1 MSFNVTQCPAC
12 ESTFNTNS
20 RVLNAAAGKVR
31 CGACLNVFEAIDH
44 FLLPDADDETALEHG
59 ESVFVGNNPQ
69 EFFDPSRFLTRSALT
84 EPYSNES
91 AAIDPVDEQDLHDKL
106 ERSKAVGEDFFATGA
121 GELHGNHDSKNLSA
135 IETELDSENDN
146 APLEQPYRAT
156 EQVGDEVIDE
166 RFEEEILDSFDAQ
179 AQTTPEQPMPDN
191 TEQFADN
198 GTSFSAPVEPDLET
212 DSEQQLRIDEDLIE
226 NEAEAGHET
235 TENFAAQQSPS
246 VSDRPFT
253 GIELSASFIFD
264 PRLAPQTKK
273 DDSKDDT
280 QPDSELIQ
288 EQEVLSE
295 AATSDTER
303 LEENEE
309 QFLNA
314 VSEELEQNS
323 LPENDALQSET
334 QDIPAEYLSADAAP
348 GETEA
353 ESIEAAQRIEADS
366 IETES
371 IETESIE
378 TNSIE
383 AKKPDALSDD
393 TPALF
398 LSEEVPT
405 EPAATNLEVTD
416 EDNSSSTDLPSVT
429 TSSSEQD
436 DQREDIA
443 ALEKDAHADT
453 ESQTEAE
460 LEEDSVED
468 EAQVAEIAI
477 AEQVASTA
485 TEQALK
491 TEFDEDSTEAIRARA
506 LETELND
513 EQALEAIPQ
522 ENLAALGA
530 MSTPLELLSRKESRL
545 LRNALLSLSIVILS
559 GLLSGQYLWRHK
571 ELFSQLPQLR
581 PLYEQA
587 CTLLDCD
594 LPDYTDI
601 DSIRSENLTVQTHP
615 TFTNGLMVNTIIR
628 NTAAFDQPFPLLILS
643 FNSAANNVIALRE
656 FLPSEYLDTGLRSV
670 QLMPPMTPVQIG
682 LAIMDPG
689 SEAVNYTLAFRWP

>member
-44 FLLPDADDETALEHG
+44 FLLPDADDETTLEHG

-84 EPYSNES
+84 EPSNNES
-91 AAIDPVDEQDLHDKL
+91 TAIETVDEQDLHDKL
-106 ERSKAVGEDFFATGA
+106 ERSEAVSEDFFATVA
-121 GELHGNHDSKNLSA
+121 GELHSNHDTQKLSA
-135 IETELDSENDN
+135 IEAKLGSENDDP
-146 APLEQPYRAT
+146 PLEQPDQAT
-156 EQVGDEVIDE
+156 EQVADAIIDE

-179 AQTTPEQPMPDN
+179 AQTTPEQPTPDE
-191 TEQFADN
+191 TEQTTDTEA
-198 GTSFSAPVEPDLET
+198 SFSAAAEPDLET
-212 DSEQQLRIDEDLIE
+212 DPEQQHRINEDLIE
-226 NEAEAGHET
+226 NEGEVGQET

-246 VSDRPFT
+246 INDRSFT
-253 GIELSASFIFD
+253 GIELSASFSFD
-264 PRLAPQTKK
+264 PRLAARTKQ
-273 DDSKDDT
+273 DDIEDNT
-280 QPDSELIQ
+280 QPDSESIQ
-288 EQEVLSE
+288 EQEEQSE
-295 AATSDTER
+295 AVARDKER
-303 LEENEE
+303 VEQNEE

-323 LPENDALQSET
+323 LPENDAPQS
-334 QDIPAEYLSADAAP
+334 DNRDSPAEYLSADDSP

-353 ESIEAAQRIEADS
+353 Q
-366 IETES
+366 
-371 IETESIE
+371 
-378 TNSIE
+378 N
-383 AKKPDALSDD
+383 PDVLSDD
-393 TPALF
+393 TPELF
-398 LSEEVPT
+398 LPKEVAS

-416 EDNSSSTDLPSVT
+416 EDNSSRIDLSSVAN
-429 TSSSEQD
+429 SSSEAD
-436 DQREDIA
+436 IQREDIA
-443 ALEKDAHADT
+443 APEEGVHTDT
-453 ESQTEAE
+453 EPRAAAELIEGSVEAE
-460 LEEDSVED
+460 
-468 EAQVAEIAI
+468 AQAAEIALT
-477 AEQVASTA
+477 EQAASIA

-491 TEFDEDSTEAIRARA
+491 TELDEDSTEAIRARA

-571 ELFSQLPQLR
+571 DLYSQLPQLR

-587 CTLLDCD
+587 CTMLDCD

-601 DSIRSENLTVQTHP
+601 DSIRSENLTVRTHP

-656 FLPSEYLDTGLRSV
+656 FSPSEYLESGLRSV
-670 QLMPPMTPVQIG
+670 QSMPPTTPIQIG

-689 SEAVNYTLAFRWP
+689 PEAVNYTLAFRWP

>member
-1 MSFNVTQCPAC
+1 MSFNVTQCPTC

-44 FLLPDADDETALEHG
+44 FLLPDADDETTLEHG

-84 EPYSNES
+84 EPSNNES
-91 AAIDPVDEQDLHDKL
+91 TAIETVDEQDLHDKL
-106 ERSKAVGEDFFATGA
+106 ERSEAVSEDFFATVA
-121 GELHGNHDSKNLSA
+121 GELHSNHDTQKLSA
-135 IETELDSENDN
+135 IEAKLGSENDDP
-146 APLEQPYRAT
+146 PLEQPDQAT
-156 EQVGDEVIDE
+156 EQVADAIIDE

-179 AQTTPEQPMPDN
+179 AQTTPEQPTPDE
-191 TEQFADN
+191 TEQTTDTEA
-198 GTSFSAPVEPDLET
+198 SFSAAAEPDLET
-212 DSEQQLRIDEDLIE
+212 DPEQQHRINEDLIE
-226 NEAEAGHET
+226 NEGEVGQET

-246 VSDRPFT
+246 INDRSFT
-253 GIELSASFIFD
+253 GIELSASFSFD
-264 PRLAPQTKK
+264 PRLAARTKQ
-273 DDSKDDT
+273 DDIEDNT
-280 QPDSELIQ
+280 QPDSESIQ
-288 EQEVLSE
+288 EQEEQSE
-295 AATSDTER
+295 AVARDKER
-303 LEENEE
+303 VEQNEE

-323 LPENDALQSET
+323 LPENDAPQS
-334 QDIPAEYLSADAAP
+334 DNRDSPAEYLSADDSP

-353 ESIEAAQRIEADS
+353 Q
-366 IETES
+366 
-371 IETESIE
+371 
-378 TNSIE
+378 N
-383 AKKPDALSDD
+383 PDVLSDD
-393 TPALF
+393 TPELF
-398 LSEEVPT
+398 LPKEVAS
-405 EPAATNLEVTD
+405 EPAATDLEVTD
-416 EDNSSSTDLPSVT
+416 EDNSSRIDLSSVAN
-429 TSSSEQD
+429 SSSEAD
-436 DQREDIA
+436 IQREDIA
-443 ALEKDAHADT
+443 APEEGVHTDT
-453 ESQTEAE
+453 EPRAAAELIEGSVEAE
-460 LEEDSVED
+460 
-468 EAQVAEIAI
+468 AQAAEIALT
-477 AEQVASTA
+477 EQAASIA

-491 TEFDEDSTEAIRARA
+491 TELDEDSTEAIRARA

-571 ELFSQLPQLR
+571 DLYSQLPQLR

-587 CTLLDCD
+587 CTMLDCD

-601 DSIRSENLTVQTHP
+601 DSIRSENLTVRTHP

-656 FLPSEYLDTGLRSV
+656 FSPSEYLESGLRSV
-670 QLMPPMTPVQIG
+670 QSMPPTTPIQIG

-689 SEAVNYTLAFRWP
+689 PEAVNYTLAFRWP

>member
-44 FLLPDADDETALEHG
+44 FLLPDADDETTLEHG

-84 EPYSNES
+84 EPSNNES
-91 AAIDPVDEQDLHDKL
+91 TAIETVDEQDLHDKL
-106 ERSKAVGEDFFATGA
+106 ERSEAVSEDFFATVA
-121 GELHGNHDSKNLSA
+121 GELHSNHDTQKLSA
-135 IETELDSENDN
+135 IEAKLGSENDDP
-146 APLEQPYRAT
+146 PLEQPDQAT
-156 EQVGDEVIDE
+156 EQVADAIIDE

-179 AQTTPEQPMPDN
+179 AQTTPEQPTPDE
-191 TEQFADN
+191 TEQTTDTEA
-198 GTSFSAPVEPDLET
+198 SFSAAAEPDLET
-212 DSEQQLRIDEDLIE
+212 DPEQQHRINEDLIE
-226 NEAEAGHET
+226 NEGEVGQET

-246 VSDRPFT
+246 INDRSFT
-253 GIELSASFIFD
+253 GIELSASFSFD
-264 PRLAPQTKK
+264 PRLAARTKQ
-273 DDSKDDT
+273 DDIEDNT

-288 EQEVLSE
+288 EQEEQSE
-295 AATSDTER
+295 AVARDKER
-303 LEENEE
+303 LEQNEE

-323 LPENDALQSET
+323 LPENDAPQS
-334 QDIPAEYLSADAAP
+334 DNRDSPAEYLSADDSP

-353 ESIEAAQRIEADS
+353 Q
-366 IETES
+366 
-371 IETESIE
+371 
-378 TNSIE
+378 N
-383 AKKPDALSDD
+383 PDVLSDD
-393 TPALF
+393 TPELF
-398 LSEEVPT
+398 LPKEVAS

-416 EDNSSSTDLPSVT
+416 EDNSSRIDLSSVAN
-429 TSSSEQD
+429 SSSEAD
-436 DQREDIA
+436 IQREDIA
-443 ALEKDAHADT
+443 APEEGVHTNT
-453 ESQTEAE
+453 EPRAAAELIEGSVEAE
-460 LEEDSVED
+460 
-468 EAQVAEIAI
+468 AQAAEIALT
-477 AEQVASTA
+477 EQAASIA

-491 TEFDEDSTEAIRARA
+491 TELDEDSTEAIRARA

-571 ELFSQLPQLR
+571 DLYSQLPQLR

-587 CTLLDCD
+587 CTMLDCD

-601 DSIRSENLTVQTHP
+601 DSIRSENLTVRTHP

-656 FLPSEYLDTGLRSV
+656 FSPSEYLESGLRSV
-670 QLMPPMTPVQIG
+670 QSMPPTTPIQIG

-689 SEAVNYTLAFRWP
+689 PEAVNYTLAFRWP

>member
-44 FLLPDADDETALEHG
+44 FLLPDADDETTLEHG

-84 EPYSNES
+84 EPSNNES
-91 AAIDPVDEQDLHDKL
+91 TAIETVDEQDLHDKL
-106 ERSKAVGEDFFATGA
+106 ERSEAVSEDFFATVA
-121 GELHGNHDSKNLSA
+121 GELHSNHDTQKLSA
-135 IETELDSENDN
+135 IEAKLGSENDDP
-146 APLEQPYRAT
+146 PLEQPDQAT
-156 EQVGDEVIDE
+156 EQVADAIIDE

-179 AQTTPEQPMPDN
+179 AQTTPEQPTPDE
-191 TEQFADN
+191 TEQTTDTEA
-198 GTSFSAPVEPDLET
+198 SFSAAAEPDLET
-212 DSEQQLRIDEDLIE
+212 DPEQQHRINEDLIE
-226 NEAEAGHET
+226 NEGEVGQET

-246 VSDRPFT
+246 INDRSFT
-253 GIELSASFIFD
+253 GIELSASFSFD
-264 PRLAPQTKK
+264 PRLAARTKQ
-273 DDSKDDT
+273 DDIEDNT
-280 QPDSELIQ
+280 QPDSESIQ
-288 EQEVLSE
+288 EQEEQSE
-295 AATSDTER
+295 AVARDKER
-303 LEENEE
+303 LEQNEE

-323 LPENDALQSET
+323 LPENDAPQS
-334 QDIPAEYLSADAAP
+334 DNRDSPAEYLSADDSP

-353 ESIEAAQRIEADS
+353 Q
-366 IETES
+366 
-371 IETESIE
+371 
-378 TNSIE
+378 N
-383 AKKPDALSDD
+383 PDVLSDD
-393 TPALF
+393 TPELF
-398 LSEEVPT
+398 LPKEVAS

-416 EDNSSSTDLPSVT
+416 EDNSSRIDLSSVAN
-429 TSSSEQD
+429 SSSEAD
-436 DQREDIA
+436 IQREDIA
-443 ALEKDAHADT
+443 APEEGVHTNT
-453 ESQTEAE
+453 EPRAAAELIEGSVEAE
-460 LEEDSVED
+460 
-468 EAQVAEIAI
+468 AQAAEIALT
-477 AEQVASTA
+477 EQAASIA

-491 TEFDEDSTEAIRARA
+491 TELDEDSTEAIRARA

-571 ELFSQLPQLR
+571 DLYSQLPQLR

-587 CTLLDCD
+587 CTMLDCD

-601 DSIRSENLTVQTHP
+601 DSIRSENLTVRTHP

>member
-44 FLLPDADDETALEHG
+44 FLLPDADDETTLEHG

-84 EPYSNES
+84 EPSNNES
-91 AAIDPVDEQDLHDKL
+91 TAIETVDEQDLHDKL
-106 ERSKAVGEDFFATGA
+106 ERSEAVSEDFFATVA
-121 GELHGNHDSKNLSA
+121 GELHSNHDTQKLSA
-135 IETELDSENDN
+135 IEAKLGSENDDP
-146 APLEQPYRAT
+146 PLEQPDQAT
-156 EQVGDEVIDE
+156 EQVADAIIDE

-179 AQTTPEQPMPDN
+179 AQTTPEQPTPDE
-191 TEQFADN
+191 TEQTTDTEA
-198 GTSFSAPVEPDLET
+198 SFSAAAEPDLET
-212 DSEQQLRIDEDLIE
+212 DPEQQHRINEDLIE
-226 NEAEAGHET
+226 NEGEVGQET

-246 VSDRPFT
+246 INDRSFT
-253 GIELSASFIFD
+253 GIELSASFSFD
-264 PRLAPQTKK
+264 PRLAARTKQ
-273 DDSKDDT
+273 DDIEDNT
-280 QPDSELIQ
+280 QPDSESIQ
-288 EQEVLSE
+288 EQEEQSE
-295 AATSDTER
+295 AVARDKER
-303 LEENEE
+303 VEQNEE

-323 LPENDALQSET
+323 LPENDAPQS
-334 QDIPAEYLSADAAP
+334 DNRDSPAEYLSADDSP

-353 ESIEAAQRIEADS
+353 Q
-366 IETES
+366 
-371 IETESIE
+371 
-378 TNSIE
+378 N
-383 AKKPDALSDD
+383 PDVLSDD
-393 TPALF
+393 TPELF
-398 LSEEVPT
+398 LPKEVAS
-405 EPAATNLEVTD
+405 EPAATDLEVTD
-416 EDNSSSTDLPSVT
+416 EDNSSRIDLSSVAN
-429 TSSSEQD
+429 SSSEAD
-436 DQREDIA
+436 IQREDIA
-443 ALEKDAHADT
+443 APEEGVHTNT
-453 ESQTEAE
+453 EPRAAAELIEGSVEAE
-460 LEEDSVED
+460 
-468 EAQVAEIAI
+468 AQAAEIALT
-477 AEQVASTA
+477 EQAASIA

-491 TEFDEDSTEAIRARA
+491 TELDEDSTEAIRARA

-571 ELFSQLPQLR
+571 DLYSQLPQLR

-587 CTLLDCD
+587 CTMLDCD

-601 DSIRSENLTVQTHP
+601 DSIRSENLTVRTHP

-656 FLPSEYLDTGLRSV
+656 FSPSEYLESGLRSV
-670 QLMPPMTPVQIG
+670 QSMPPTTPIQIG

-689 SEAVNYTLAFRWP
+689 PEAVNYTLAFRWP

>member
-1 MSFNVTQCPAC
+1 MSFNVTQCPTC

-44 FLLPDADDETALEHG
+44 FLLPDADDETTLEHG

-84 EPYSNES
+84 EPSNNES
-91 AAIDPVDEQDLHDKL
+91 TAIETVDEQDLHDKL
-106 ERSKAVGEDFFATGA
+106 ERSEAVSEDFFATVA
-121 GELHGNHDSKNLSA
+121 GELHSNHDTQKLSA
-135 IETELDSENDN
+135 IEAKLGSENDDP
-146 APLEQPYRAT
+146 PLEQPDQAT
-156 EQVGDEVIDE
+156 EQVADAIIDE

-179 AQTTPEQPMPDN
+179 AQTTPEQPTPDE
-191 TEQFADN
+191 TEQTTDTEA
-198 GTSFSAPVEPDLET
+198 SFSAAAEPDLET
-212 DSEQQLRIDEDLIE
+212 DPEQQHRTNEDLIE
-226 NEAEAGHET
+226 NEGEVGQET

-246 VSDRPFT
+246 INDRSFT
-253 GIELSASFIFD
+253 GIELSASFSFD
-264 PRLAPQTKK
+264 PRLAARTKQ
-273 DDSKDDT
+273 DDIEDNT
-280 QPDSELIQ
+280 QPDSESIQ
-288 EQEVLSE
+288 EQEEQSE
-295 AATSDTER
+295 AVARDKER
-303 LEENEE
+303 LEQNEE

-323 LPENDALQSET
+323 LPENDAPQS
-334 QDIPAEYLSADAAP
+334 DNRDSPAEYLSADDSP

-353 ESIEAAQRIEADS
+353 Q
-366 IETES
+366 
-371 IETESIE
+371 
-378 TNSIE
+378 N
-383 AKKPDALSDD
+383 PDVLSDD
-393 TPALF
+393 TPELF
-398 LSEEVPT
+398 LPKEVAS

-416 EDNSSSTDLPSVT
+416 EDNSSRIDLSSVAN
-429 TSSSEQD
+429 SSSEAD
-436 DQREDIA
+436 IQREDIA
-443 ALEKDAHADT
+443 APEEGVHTDT
-453 ESQTEAE
+453 EPRAAAELIEGSVEAE
-460 LEEDSVED
+460 
-468 EAQVAEIAI
+468 AQAAEIALT
-477 AEQVASTA
+477 EQAASIA

-491 TEFDEDSTEAIRARA
+491 TELDEDSTEAIRARA

-571 ELFSQLPQLR
+571 DLYSQLPQLR

-587 CTLLDCD
+587 CTMLDCD

-601 DSIRSENLTVQTHP
+601 DSIRSENLTVRTHP

-656 FLPSEYLDTGLRSV
+656 FSPSEYLESGLRSV
-670 QLMPPMTPVQIG
+670 QSMPPTTPIQIG

-689 SEAVNYTLAFRWP
+689 PEAVNYTLAFRWP

>member
-12 ESTFNTNS
+12 DSTFNTNS

-84 EPYSNES
+84 EPSSNES

-106 ERSKAVGEDFFATGA
+106 ERSEAVGEDFFATVA
-121 GELHGNHDSKNLSA
+121 GELHGNHDGENLSA
-135 IETELDSENDN
+135 IETELSVENDD
-146 APLEQPYRAT
+146 APLEQPYRAI
-156 EQVGDEVIDE
+156 EQAGDNVIDE

-179 AQTTPEQPMPDN
+179 AQSTPEQPMPDE
-191 TEQFADN
+191 TEQFTDTEA
-198 GTSFSAPVEPDLET
+198 SFSAPVEPELEADL
-212 DSEQQLRIDEDLIE
+212 EQQLRIDEDLLE
-226 NEAEAGHET
+226 NDGQVAHER

-253 GIELSASFIFD
+253 GIELSASFSFD
-264 PRLAPQTKK
+264 PHLAPQTKK
-273 DDSKDDT
+273 DDSEVDP

-288 EQEVLSE
+288 EQEELSE
-295 AATSDTER
+295 AATSDTEH
-303 LEENEE
+303 LEESEA

-323 LPENDALQSET
+323 LPENDALQSESKDT
-334 QDIPAEYLSADAAP
+334 PAEHLSADAAP

-353 ESIEAAQRIEADS
+353 KS
-366 IETES
+366 IETEN
-371 IETESIE
+371 IE

-383 AKKPDALSDD
+383 AEKPDALSAD
-393 TPALF
+393 TQTLV
-398 LSEEVPT
+398 LLEEVVN
-405 EPAATNLEVTD
+405 EPATTNLEVTD
-416 EDNSSSTDLPSVT
+416 EDNSSSTDFPSVT

-436 DQREDIA
+436 DQRKDIA
-443 ALEKDAHADT
+443 ALEKEAHTDT
-453 ESQTEAE
+453 ESQQGAE
-460 LEEDSVED
+460 QEEDSVED
-468 EAQVAEIAI
+468 EAQTAQIAVT
-477 AEQVASTA
+477 EQVASTA
-485 TEQALK
+485 TERAPK

-545 LRNALLSLSIVILS
+545 LRNVLLSLVTVILS

-571 ELFSQLPQLR
+571 ELYSQLPQLR

-689 SEAVNYTLAFRWP
+689 PEAVNYTLAFRWP

>member
-1 MSFNVTQCPAC
+1 MSFNVTQCPTC

-44 FLLPDADDETALEHG
+44 FLLPDADDETTLEHG

-84 EPYSNES
+84 EPSNNES
-91 AAIDPVDEQDLHDKL
+91 TAIETVDEQDLHDKL
-106 ERSKAVGEDFFATGA
+106 ERSEAVSEDFFATVA
-121 GELHGNHDSKNLSA
+121 GELHSNHDTQKLSA
-135 IETELDSENDN
+135 IEAKLGSENDDP
-146 APLEQPYRAT
+146 PLEQPDQAT
-156 EQVGDEVIDE
+156 EQVADAIIDE

-179 AQTTPEQPMPDN
+179 AQTTPEQPTPDE
-191 TEQFADN
+191 TEQTTDTEA
-198 GTSFSAPVEPDLET
+198 SFSAAAEPDLET
-212 DSEQQLRIDEDLIE
+212 DPEQQHRINEDLIE
-226 NEAEAGHET
+226 NEGEVGQET

-246 VSDRPFT
+246 INDRSFT
-253 GIELSASFIFD
+253 GIELSASFSFD
-264 PRLAPQTKK
+264 PRLAARTKQ
-273 DDSKDDT
+273 DDIEDNT
-280 QPDSELIQ
+280 QPDSESIQ
-288 EQEVLSE
+288 EQEEQSE
-295 AATSDTER
+295 AVARDKER
-303 LEENEE
+303 VEQNEE

-323 LPENDALQSET
+323 LPENDAPQS
-334 QDIPAEYLSADAAP
+334 DNRDSPAEYLSADDSP

-353 ESIEAAQRIEADS
+353 Q
-366 IETES
+366 
-371 IETESIE
+371 
-378 TNSIE
+378 N
-383 AKKPDALSDD
+383 PDVLSDD

-398 LSEEVPT
+398 LPKEVAS

-416 EDNSSSTDLPSVT
+416 EDNSSRIDLSSVAN
-429 TSSSEQD
+429 SSSEAD
-436 DQREDIA
+436 IQREDIA
-443 ALEKDAHADT
+443 APEEGVHTDT
-453 ESQTEAE
+453 EPRAAAELIEGSVEAE
-460 LEEDSVED
+460 
-468 EAQVAEIAI
+468 AQAAEIALT
-477 AEQVASTA
+477 EQAASIA

-491 TEFDEDSTEAIRARA
+491 TELDEDSTEAIRARA

-571 ELFSQLPQLR
+571 DLYSQLPQLR

-587 CTLLDCD
+587 CTMLDCD

-601 DSIRSENLTVQTHP
+601 DSIRSENLTVRTHP

-656 FLPSEYLDTGLRSV
+656 FSPSEYLESGLRSV
-670 QLMPPMTPVQIG
+670 QSMPPTTPIQIG

-689 SEAVNYTLAFRWP
+689 PEAVNYTLAFRWP

>member
-1 MSFNVTQCPAC
+1 MSFNVTQCPTC

-44 FLLPDADDETALEHG
+44 FLLPDADDETTLEHG

-84 EPYSNES
+84 EPSNNES
-91 AAIDPVDEQDLHDKL
+91 TAIETVDEQDLHDKL
-106 ERSKAVGEDFFATGA
+106 ERSEGVSEDFFATVA
-121 GELHGNHDSKNLSA
+121 GELHSNHDTQKLSA
-135 IETELDSENDN
+135 IEAKLGSENDDP
-146 APLEQPYRAT
+146 PLEQPDQAT
-156 EQVGDEVIDE
+156 EQVADAIIDE

-179 AQTTPEQPMPDN
+179 AQTTPEQPTPDE
-191 TEQFADN
+191 TEQTTDTEA
-198 GTSFSAPVEPDLET
+198 SFSAAAEPDLET
-212 DSEQQLRIDEDLIE
+212 DPEQQHRINEDLIE
-226 NEAEAGHET
+226 NEGEVGQET

-246 VSDRPFT
+246 INDRSFT
-253 GIELSASFIFD
+253 GIELSASFSFD
-264 PRLAPQTKK
+264 PRLAARTKQ
-273 DDSKDDT
+273 DDIEDNT
-280 QPDSELIQ
+280 QPDSESIQ
-288 EQEVLSE
+288 EQEEQSE
-295 AATSDTER
+295 AGARDKER
-303 LEENEE
+303 LEQNEE

-323 LPENDALQSET
+323 LPENDAPQS
-334 QDIPAEYLSADAAP
+334 DNRDSPAEYLSADDSP

-353 ESIEAAQRIEADS
+353 Q
-366 IETES
+366 
-371 IETESIE
+371 
-378 TNSIE
+378 N
-383 AKKPDALSDD
+383 PDVLSDD
-393 TPALF
+393 TPELF
-398 LSEEVPT
+398 LPKEVAS

-416 EDNSSSTDLPSVT
+416 EDNSSRIDLSGVAN
-429 TSSSEQD
+429 SSSEAD
-436 DQREDIA
+436 IQREDIA
-443 ALEKDAHADT
+443 APEEGVHTDT
-453 ESQTEAE
+453 EPRAAAELIEGSVEAE
-460 LEEDSVED
+460 
-468 EAQVAEIAI
+468 AQAAEIALT
-477 AEQVASTA
+477 EQAASIA

-491 TEFDEDSTEAIRARA
+491 TELDEDSTEAIRARA

-571 ELFSQLPQLR
+571 DLYSQLPQLR

-587 CTLLDCD
+587 CTMLDCD

-601 DSIRSENLTVQTHP
+601 DSIRSENLTVRTHP

-643 FNSAANNVIALRE
+643 LNSAANNVIALRE
-656 FLPSEYLDTGLRSV
+656 FSPSEYLESGLRSV
-670 QLMPPMTPVQIG
+670 QSMPPTTPIQIG

-689 SEAVNYTLAFRWP
+689 PEAVNYTLAFRWP

>member
-44 FLLPDADDETALEHG
+44 FLLPDADDETTLEHG

-84 EPYSNES
+84 EPSNNES
-91 AAIDPVDEQDLHDKL
+91 TAIETVDEQDLHDKL
-106 ERSKAVGEDFFATGA
+106 ERSEAVSEDFFATVA
-121 GELHGNHDSKNLSA
+121 GELHSNHDTEKLSA
-135 IETELDSENDN
+135 IEAKLGSENDDP
-146 APLEQPYRAT
+146 PLEQPDQAT
-156 EQVGDEVIDE
+156 EQVADAIIDE

-179 AQTTPEQPMPDN
+179 AQTTPEQPTPDE
-191 TEQFADN
+191 TEQTTDTEA
-198 GTSFSAPVEPDLET
+198 SFSAAAEPDLET
-212 DSEQQLRIDEDLIE
+212 DPEQQHRINEDLIE
-226 NEAEAGHET
+226 NEGEVGQET

-246 VSDRPFT
+246 INDRSFT
-253 GIELSASFIFD
+253 GIELSASFSFD
-264 PRLAPQTKK
+264 PRLAARTKQ
-273 DDSKDDT
+273 DDIEDNT
-280 QPDSELIQ
+280 QPDSESIQ
-288 EQEVLSE
+288 EQEEQSE
-295 AATSDTER
+295 AVARDKER
-303 LEENEE
+303 LEQNEE

-323 LPENDALQSET
+323 LPENDAPQS
-334 QDIPAEYLSADAAP
+334 DNRDSPAEYLSADDSP

-353 ESIEAAQRIEADS
+353 Q
-366 IETES
+366 
-371 IETESIE
+371 
-378 TNSIE
+378 N
-383 AKKPDALSDD
+383 PDVLSDD
-393 TPALF
+393 TPELF
-398 LSEEVPT
+398 LPKEVAS

-416 EDNSSSTDLPSVT
+416 EDNSSRIDLSSVAN
-429 TSSSEQD
+429 SSSEAD
-436 DQREDIA
+436 IQREDIA
-443 ALEKDAHADT
+443 APEEGVHTDT
-453 ESQTEAE
+453 EPRAAAELVEGSVEAE
-460 LEEDSVED
+460 
-468 EAQVAEIAI
+468 AQAAEIALT
-477 AEQVASTA
+477 EQAASIA

-491 TEFDEDSTEAIRARA
+491 TELDEDSTEAIRARA

-571 ELFSQLPQLR
+571 DLYSQLPQLR

-587 CTLLDCD
+587 CTMLDCD

-601 DSIRSENLTVQTHP
+601 DSIRSENLTVRTHP

-656 FLPSEYLDTGLRSV
+656 FLPSEYLESGLRSV
-670 QLMPPMTPVQIG
+670 QSMPPMTPIQIG

-689 SEAVNYTLAFRWP
+689 PEAVNYTLAFRWP

>member
-1 MSFNVTQCPAC
+1 MSFNVTQCPTC

-44 FLLPDADDETALEHG
+44 FLLPDADDETTLEHG

-84 EPYSNES
+84 EPSNNES
-91 AAIDPVDEQDLHDKL
+91 TAIETVDEQDLHDKL
-106 ERSKAVGEDFFATGA
+106 ERSEAVSEDFFATVA
-121 GELHGNHDSKNLSA
+121 GELHSNHDTQKLSA
-135 IETELDSENDN
+135 IEAKLGSENDDP
-146 APLEQPYRAT
+146 PLEQPDQAT
-156 EQVGDEVIDE
+156 EQVADAIIDE

-179 AQTTPEQPMPDN
+179 AQTTPEQPTPDE
-191 TEQFADN
+191 TEQTTDTEA
-198 GTSFSAPVEPDLET
+198 SFSAAAEPDLET
-212 DSEQQLRIDEDLIE
+212 DPEQQHRINEDLIE
-226 NEAEAGHET
+226 NEGEVGQET

-246 VSDRPFT
+246 INDRSFT
-253 GIELSASFIFD
+253 GIELSASFSFD
-264 PRLAPQTKK
+264 PRLAARTKQ
-273 DDSKDDT
+273 DDIEDNT
-280 QPDSELIQ
+280 QPDSESIQ
-288 EQEVLSE
+288 EQEEQSE
-295 AATSDTER
+295 AVARDKER
-303 LEENEE
+303 LEQNEE

-323 LPENDALQSET
+323 LPENDAPQS
-334 QDIPAEYLSADAAP
+334 DNRDSPAEYLSADDSP

-353 ESIEAAQRIEADS
+353 Q
-366 IETES
+366 
-371 IETESIE
+371 
-378 TNSIE
+378 N
-383 AKKPDALSDD
+383 PDVLSDD
-393 TPALF
+393 TPELF
-398 LSEEVPT
+398 LPKEVAS

-416 EDNSSSTDLPSVT
+416 EDNSSRIDLSSVAN
-429 TSSSEQD
+429 SSSEAD
-436 DQREDIA
+436 IQREDIA
-443 ALEKDAHADT
+443 APEEGVHTDT
-453 ESQTEAE
+453 EPRAAAELIEGSVEAE
-460 LEEDSVED
+460 
-468 EAQVAEIAI
+468 AQAAEIALT
-477 AEQVASTA
+477 EQAASIA

-491 TEFDEDSTEAIRARA
+491 TELDEDSTEAIRARA

-571 ELFSQLPQLR
+571 DLYSQLPQLR

-587 CTLLDCD
+587 CTMLDCD

-601 DSIRSENLTVQTHP
+601 DSIRSENLTVRTHP

-656 FLPSEYLDTGLRSV
+656 FSPSESLESGLRSV
-670 QLMPPMTPVQIG
+670 QSMPPTTPIQIG

-689 SEAVNYTLAFRWP
+689 PEAVNYTLAFRWP

>member
-44 FLLPDADDETALEHG
+44 FLLPDADDETTLEHG

-84 EPYSNES
+84 EPSNNES
-91 AAIDPVDEQDLHDKL
+91 TAIETVDEQDLHDKL
-106 ERSKAVGEDFFATGA
+106 ERSEAVSEDFFATVA
-121 GELHGNHDSKNLSA
+121 GELHSNHDTQKLSA
-135 IETELDSENDN
+135 IEAKLGSENDDP
-146 APLEQPYRAT
+146 PLEQPDQAT
-156 EQVGDEVIDE
+156 EQVADAIIDE

-179 AQTTPEQPMPDN
+179 AQTTPEQPTPDE
-191 TEQFADN
+191 TEQTTDTEA
-198 GTSFSAPVEPDLET
+198 SFSAAAEPDLET
-212 DSEQQLRIDEDLIE
+212 DPEQQHRINEDLIE
-226 NEAEAGHET
+226 NEGEVGQET

-246 VSDRPFT
+246 INDRSFT
-253 GIELSASFIFD
+253 GIELSASFSFD
-264 PRLAPQTKK
+264 PRLAARTKQ
-273 DDSKDDT
+273 DDIEDNT
-280 QPDSELIQ
+280 QPDSESIQ
-288 EQEVLSE
+288 EQEEQSE
-295 AATSDTER
+295 AVARDKER
-303 LEENEE
+303 LEQNEE

-323 LPENDALQSET
+323 LPENDAPQS
-334 QDIPAEYLSADAAP
+334 DNRDSPAEYLSADDSP

-353 ESIEAAQRIEADS
+353 Q
-366 IETES
+366 
-371 IETESIE
+371 
-378 TNSIE
+378 N
-383 AKKPDALSDD
+383 PDVLSDD
-393 TPALF
+393 TPELF
-398 LSEEVPT
+398 LPKEVAS

-416 EDNSSSTDLPSVT
+416 EDNSSRIDLSSVAN
-429 TSSSEQD
+429 SSSEAD
-436 DQREDIA
+436 IQREDIA
-443 ALEKDAHADT
+443 APEEGVHTNT
-453 ESQTEAE
+453 EPRAAAELIEGSVEAE
-460 LEEDSVED
+460 
-468 EAQVAEIAI
+468 AQAAEIALT
-477 AEQVASTA
+477 EQAASIA

-491 TEFDEDSTEAIRARA
+491 TELDENSTEAIRARA

-571 ELFSQLPQLR
+571 DLYSQLPQLR

-587 CTLLDCD
+587 CTMLDCD

-601 DSIRSENLTVQTHP
+601 DSIRSENLTVRTHP

-656 FLPSEYLDTGLRSV
+656 FSPSEYLESGLRSV
-670 QLMPPMTPVQIG
+670 QSMPPTTPIQIG

-689 SEAVNYTLAFRWP
+689 PEAVNYTLAFRWP

>member
-20 RVLNAAAGKVR
+20 RILNAAAGKVR

-44 FLLPDADDETALEHG
+44 FLLPDADDETTLEHG

-84 EPYSNES
+84 EPSNNES
-91 AAIDPVDEQDLHDKL
+91 TAIETVDEQDLHDKL
-106 ERSKAVGEDFFATGA
+106 ERSEAVSEDFFATVA
-121 GELHGNHDSKNLSA
+121 GELHSNHDTEKLSA
-135 IETELDSENDN
+135 IEAKLGSENDDP
-146 APLEQPYRAT
+146 PLEQPDQTT
-156 EQVGDEVIDE
+156 EQVADTIIDE

-179 AQTTPEQPMPDN
+179 AQTTPEQPTPDE
-191 TEQFADN
+191 TEQTTDTEA
-198 GTSFSAPVEPDLET
+198 SFSAAAEPDLET
-212 DSEQQLRIDEDLIE
+212 DPEQQHRIDEDLIE
-226 NEAEAGHET
+226 NEGEVGQET
-235 TENFAAQQSPS
+235 TENFFAAQQSPS
-246 VSDRPFT
+246 VNNRSFT
-253 GIELSASFIFD
+253 GIELSASFSFD
-264 PRLAPQTKK
+264 PRLAARTKK
-273 DDSKDDT
+273 DDIEDNT
-280 QPDSELIQ
+280 QPDSESIQ
-288 EQEVLSE
+288 EQEEQSE
-295 AATSDTER
+295 AVARDTER
-303 LEENEE
+303 LEQNEE

-323 LPENDALQSET
+323 IPENDAPQS
-334 QDIPAEYLSADAAP
+334 DNRDGPAEYLSADDSS

-353 ESIEAAQRIEADS
+353 Q
-366 IETES
+366 
-371 IETESIE
+371 
-378 TNSIE
+378 N
-383 AKKPDALSDD
+383 PDVLSDD
-393 TPALF
+393 TPELF
-398 LSEEVPT
+398 LPKEVAS

-416 EDNSSSTDLPSVT
+416 EDNSSPIDLSSVAN
-429 TSSSEQD
+429 SSSEED
-436 DQREDIA
+436 IQREDIA
-443 ALEKDAHADT
+443 APEEGVHTDT
-453 ESQTEAE
+453 EPRAAAELVEGSVEAE
-460 LEEDSVED
+460 
-468 EAQVAEIAI
+468 AQAAEIALT
-477 AEQVASTA
+477 AQAASIA

-491 TEFDEDSTEAIRARA
+491 TELDEDSTEAIRARA

-571 ELFSQLPQLR
+571 DLYSQLPQLR

-587 CTLLDCD
+587 CTMLDCD

-601 DSIRSENLTVQTHP
+601 DSIRSENITVRTHP

-656 FLPSEYLDTGLRSV
+656 FLPSEYLESGLRSV
-670 QLMPPMTPVQIG
+670 QSMPPMTPIQIG

-689 SEAVNYTLAFRWP
+689 PEAVNYTLAFRWP

>member
-44 FLLPDADDETALEHG
+44 FLLPDADDETTLEHG

-84 EPYSNES
+84 EPSNNES
-91 AAIDPVDEQDLHDKL
+91 TAIETVDEQDLHDKL
-106 ERSKAVGEDFFATGA
+106 ERSEAVSEDFFATVA
-121 GELHGNHDSKNLSA
+121 GELHSNHDTQKLSA
-135 IETELDSENDN
+135 IEAKLGSENDDP
-146 APLEQPYRAT
+146 PLEQPDQAT
-156 EQVGDEVIDE
+156 EQVADAIIDE

-179 AQTTPEQPMPDN
+179 AQTTPEQPTPDE
-191 TEQFADN
+191 TEQTTDTEA
-198 GTSFSAPVEPDLET
+198 SFSAAAEPDLET
-212 DSEQQLRIDEDLIE
+212 DPEQQHRINEDLIE
-226 NEAEAGHET
+226 NEGEVGQET

-246 VSDRPFT
+246 INDRSFT
-253 GIELSASFIFD
+253 GIELSASFSFD
-264 PRLAPQTKK
+264 PRLAARTKQ
-273 DDSKDDT
+273 DDIEDNT

-288 EQEVLSE
+288 EQEEQSE
-295 AATSDTER
+295 AVARDKER
-303 LEENEE
+303 LEQNEE

-323 LPENDALQSET
+323 LPENDAPQS
-334 QDIPAEYLSADAAP
+334 DNRDSPAEYLSADDSP

-353 ESIEAAQRIEADS
+353 Q
-366 IETES
+366 
-371 IETESIE
+371 
-378 TNSIE
+378 N
-383 AKKPDALSDD
+383 PDVLSDD
-393 TPALF
+393 TPELF
-398 LSEEVPT
+398 LPKEVAS

-416 EDNSSSTDLPSVT
+416 EDNSSRIDLSSVAN
-429 TSSSEQD
+429 SSSEAD
-436 DQREDIA
+436 IQREDIA
-443 ALEKDAHADT
+443 APEEGVHTDT
-453 ESQTEAE
+453 EPRAAAELIEGSVEAE
-460 LEEDSVED
+460 
-468 EAQVAEIAI
+468 AQAAEIALT
-477 AEQVASTA
+477 EQAASIA

-491 TEFDEDSTEAIRARA
+491 TELDEDSTEAIRARA

-571 ELFSQLPQLR
+571 DLYSQLPQLR

-587 CTLLDCD
+587 CTMLDCD

-601 DSIRSENLTVQTHP
+601 DSIRSENLTVRTHP

-656 FLPSEYLDTGLRSV
+656 FSPSEYLESGLRSV
-670 QLMPPMTPVQIG
+670 QSMPPTTPIQIG

-689 SEAVNYTLAFRWP
+689 PEAVNYTLAFRWP

>member
-44 FLLPDADDETALEHG
+44 FLLPDADDETTLEHG

-84 EPYSNES
+84 EPSNNES
-91 AAIDPVDEQDLHDKL
+91 TAIETVDEQDLHDKL
-106 ERSKAVGEDFFATGA
+106 ERSEAVSEDFFATVA
-121 GELHGNHDSKNLSA
+121 GELHSNHDTQKLSA
-135 IETELDSENDN
+135 IEAKLGSENDDP
-146 APLEQPYRAT
+146 PLEQPDQAT
-156 EQVGDEVIDE
+156 EQVADAIIDE

-179 AQTTPEQPMPDN
+179 AQTTPEQPTPDE
-191 TEQFADN
+191 TEQTTDTEA
-198 GTSFSAPVEPDLET
+198 SFSAAAEPDLET
-212 DSEQQLRIDEDLIE
+212 DPEQQHRINEDLIE
-226 NEAEAGHET
+226 NEGEVGQET

-246 VSDRPFT
+246 INDRSFT
-253 GIELSASFIFD
+253 GIELSASFSFD
-264 PRLAPQTKK
+264 PRLAARTKQ
-273 DDSKDDT
+273 DDIEDNT
-280 QPDSELIQ
+280 QPDSESIQ
-288 EQEVLSE
+288 EQEEQSE
-295 AATSDTER
+295 AVARDKER
-303 LEENEE
+303 LEQNEE

-323 LPENDALQSET
+323 LPENDAPQS
-334 QDIPAEYLSADAAP
+334 DNRDSPAEYLSADDSP

-353 ESIEAAQRIEADS
+353 Q
-366 IETES
+366 
-371 IETESIE
+371 
-378 TNSIE
+378 N
-383 AKKPDALSDD
+383 PDVLSDD
-393 TPALF
+393 TPELF
-398 LSEEVPT
+398 LPKEVAS
-405 EPAATNLEVTD
+405 EPAATDLEVTD
-416 EDNSSSTDLPSVT
+416 EDNSSRIDLSSVAN
-429 TSSSEQD
+429 SSSEAD
-436 DQREDIA
+436 IQREDIA
-443 ALEKDAHADT
+443 APEEGVHTNT
-453 ESQTEAE
+453 EPRAAAELIEGSVEAE
-460 LEEDSVED
+460 
-468 EAQVAEIAI
+468 AQAAEIALT
-477 AEQVASTA
+477 EQAASIA

-491 TEFDEDSTEAIRARA
+491 TELDEDSTEAIRARA

-571 ELFSQLPQLR
+571 DLYSQLPQLR

-587 CTLLDCD
+587 CTMLDCD

-643 FNSAANNVIALRE
+643 FNSAVNNVIALRE
-656 FLPSEYLDTGLRSV
+656 FSPSEYLESGLRSV
-670 QLMPPMTPVQIG
+670 QSMPPTTPIQIG

-689 SEAVNYTLAFRWP
+689 PEAVNYTLAFRWP

>member
-1 MSFNVTQCPAC
+1 MSFNVTQCPTC

-44 FLLPDADDETALEHG
+44 FLLPDADDETTLEHG

-84 EPYSNES
+84 EPSNNES
-91 AAIDPVDEQDLHDKL
+91 TAIETVDEQDLHDKL
-106 ERSKAVGEDFFATGA
+106 ERSEGVSEDFFATVA
-121 GELHGNHDSKNLSA
+121 GELHSNHDTQKLSA
-135 IETELDSENDN
+135 IEAKLGSENDDP
-146 APLEQPYRAT
+146 PLEQPDQAT
-156 EQVGDEVIDE
+156 EQVADAIIDE

-179 AQTTPEQPMPDN
+179 AQTTPEQPTPDE
-191 TEQFADN
+191 TEQTTDTEA
-198 GTSFSAPVEPDLET
+198 SFSAAAEPDLET
-212 DSEQQLRIDEDLIE
+212 DPEQQHRINEDLIE
-226 NEAEAGHET
+226 NEGEVGQET

-246 VSDRPFT
+246 INDRSFT
-253 GIELSASFIFD
+253 GIELSASFSFD
-264 PRLAPQTKK
+264 PRLAARTKQ
-273 DDSKDDT
+273 DDIEDNT
-280 QPDSELIQ
+280 QPDSESIQ
-288 EQEVLSE
+288 EQEEQSE
-295 AATSDTER
+295 AVARDKER
-303 LEENEE
+303 LEQNEE

-323 LPENDALQSET
+323 LPENDAPQS
-334 QDIPAEYLSADAAP
+334 DNRDSPAEYLSADDSP

-353 ESIEAAQRIEADS
+353 Q
-366 IETES
+366 
-371 IETESIE
+371 
-378 TNSIE
+378 N
-383 AKKPDALSDD
+383 PDVLSDD
-393 TPALF
+393 TPELF
-398 LSEEVPT
+398 LPKEVAS

-416 EDNSSSTDLPSVT
+416 EDNSSRIDLSSVAN
-429 TSSSEQD
+429 SSSEAD
-436 DQREDIA
+436 IQREDIA
-443 ALEKDAHADT
+443 APEEGVHTNT
-453 ESQTEAE
+453 EPRAAAELIEGSVEAE
-460 LEEDSVED
+460 
-468 EAQVAEIAI
+468 AQAAEIALT
-477 AEQVASTA
+477 EQAASIA

-491 TEFDEDSTEAIRARA
+491 TELDEDSTEAIRARA

-571 ELFSQLPQLR
+571 DLYSQLPQLR

-587 CTLLDCD
+587 CTMLDCD

-601 DSIRSENLTVQTHP
+601 DSIRSENLTVRTHP

-656 FLPSEYLDTGLRSV
+656 FSPSEYLESGLRSV
-670 QLMPPMTPVQIG
+670 QSMPPTTPIQIG

-689 SEAVNYTLAFRWP
+689 PEAVNYTLAFRWP

>member
-44 FLLPDADDETALEHG
+44 FLLPDADDETTLEHG

-69 EFFDPSRFLTRSALT
+69 EFFDPSRFLIRSALT
-84 EPYSNES
+84 EPSNNES
-91 AAIDPVDEQDLHDKL
+91 TAIETVDEQDLHDKL
-106 ERSKAVGEDFFATGA
+106 ERSEAVSEDFFATVA
-121 GELHGNHDSKNLSA
+121 GELHSNHDTQKLSA
-135 IETELDSENDN
+135 IEAKLGSENDDP
-146 APLEQPYRAT
+146 PLEQPDQAT
-156 EQVGDEVIDE
+156 EQVADAIIDE

-179 AQTTPEQPMPDN
+179 AQTTPEQPTPDE
-191 TEQFADN
+191 TEQTTDTEA
-198 GTSFSAPVEPDLET
+198 SFSAAAEPDLET
-212 DSEQQLRIDEDLIE
+212 DPEQQHRINEDLIE
-226 NEAEAGHET
+226 NEGEVGQET

-246 VSDRPFT
+246 INDRSFT
-253 GIELSASFIFD
+253 GIELSASFSFD
-264 PRLAPQTKK
+264 PRLAARTKQ
-273 DDSKDDT
+273 DDIEDNT
-280 QPDSELIQ
+280 QPDSESIQ
-288 EQEVLSE
+288 EQEEQSE
-295 AATSDTER
+295 AVARDKER
-303 LEENEE
+303 LEQNEE

-323 LPENDALQSET
+323 LPENDAPQS
-334 QDIPAEYLSADAAP
+334 DNRDSPAEYLSADDSP

-353 ESIEAAQRIEADS
+353 Q
-366 IETES
+366 
-371 IETESIE
+371 
-378 TNSIE
+378 N
-383 AKKPDALSDD
+383 PDVLSDD
-393 TPALF
+393 TPELF
-398 LSEEVPT
+398 LPKEVAS

-416 EDNSSSTDLPSVT
+416 EDNSSRIDLSSVAN
-429 TSSSEQD
+429 SSSEAD
-436 DQREDIA
+436 IQREDIA
-443 ALEKDAHADT
+443 APEEGVHTNT
-453 ESQTEAE
+453 EPRAAAELIEGSVEAE
-460 LEEDSVED
+460 
-468 EAQVAEIAI
+468 AQAAEIALT
-477 AEQVASTA
+477 EQAASIA

-491 TEFDEDSTEAIRARA
+491 TELDEDSTEAIRARA

-571 ELFSQLPQLR
+571 DLYSQLPQLR

-587 CTLLDCD
+587 CTMLDCD

-601 DSIRSENLTVQTHP
+601 DSIRSENLTVRTHP

-656 FLPSEYLDTGLRSV
+656 FSPSEYLESGLRSV
-670 QLMPPMTPVQIG
+670 QSMPPTTPIQIG

-689 SEAVNYTLAFRWP
+689 PEAVNYTLAFRWP

>member
-12 ESTFNTNS
+12 DSTFNTNS

-106 ERSKAVGEDFFATGA
+106 ERSKAVGEDFFATVA

-135 IETELDSENDN
+135 IETELDSENDD
-146 APLEQPYRAT
+146 APLEKPYQAT

-179 AQTTPEQPMPDN
+179 AQSTPEQPMPDE
-191 TEQFADN
+191 TEQFTDTEA
-198 GTSFSAPVEPDLET
+198 SFSAPVEPELEADL
-212 DSEQQLRIDEDLIE
+212 EQQLRIDEDLLE
-226 NEAEAGHET
+226 NDGQVAHER

-253 GIELSASFIFD
+253 GIELSASFSFD
-264 PRLAPQTKK
+264 PHLAPQTKK
-273 DDSKDDT
+273 DDSEVDP

-288 EQEVLSE
+288 EQEELSE
-295 AATSDTER
+295 AATSDTEH
-303 LEENEE
+303 LEESEA

-323 LPENDALQSET
+323 LPENDALQSESKDT
-334 QDIPAEYLSADAAP
+334 PAEHLSADAAP

-353 ESIEAAQRIEADS
+353 KS
-366 IETES
+366 IETEN
-371 IETESIE
+371 IE

-383 AKKPDALSDD
+383 AEKPDALSAD
-393 TPALF
+393 TQTLV
-398 LSEEVPT
+398 LLEEVVN
-405 EPAATNLEVTD
+405 EPATTNLEVTD
-416 EDNSSSTDLPSVT
+416 EDNSSSTDFPSVT

-436 DQREDIA
+436 DQRKDIA
-443 ALEKDAHADT
+443 ALEKEAHTDT
-453 ESQTEAE
+453 ESQQGAE
-460 LEEDSVED
+460 QEEDSVED
-468 EAQVAEIAI
+468 EAQTAQIAVT
-477 AEQVASTA
+477 EQVASTA
-485 TEQALK
+485 TERAPK

-545 LRNALLSLSIVILS
+545 LRNVLLSLVTVILS

-571 ELFSQLPQLR
+571 ELYSQLPQLR

-689 SEAVNYTLAFRWP
+689 PEAVNYTLAFRWP

>member
-1 MSFNVTQCPAC
+1 MSFNVTQCPTC

-44 FLLPDADDETALEHG
+44 FLLPDADDETTLEHG

-84 EPYSNES
+84 EPSNNES
-91 AAIDPVDEQDLHDKL
+91 TAIETVDEQDLHDKL
-106 ERSKAVGEDFFATGA
+106 ERSEAVSEDFFATVA
-121 GELHGNHDSKNLSA
+121 GELHSNHDTQKLSA
-135 IETELDSENDN
+135 IEAKLGSENDDP
-146 APLEQPYRAT
+146 PLEQPDQAT
-156 EQVGDEVIDE
+156 EQVADAIIDE

-179 AQTTPEQPMPDN
+179 AQTTPEQPTPDE
-191 TEQFADN
+191 TEQTTDTEA
-198 GTSFSAPVEPDLET
+198 SFSAAAEPDLET
-212 DSEQQLRIDEDLIE
+212 DPEQQHRINEDLIE
-226 NEAEAGHET
+226 NEGEVGQET

-246 VSDRPFT
+246 INDRSFT
-253 GIELSASFIFD
+253 GIELSASFSFD
-264 PRLAPQTKK
+264 PRLAARTKQ
-273 DDSKDDT
+273 DDIEDNT
-280 QPDSELIQ
+280 QPDSESIQ
-288 EQEVLSE
+288 EQEEQSE
-295 AATSDTER
+295 AVARDKER
-303 LEENEE
+303 VEQNEE

-323 LPENDALQSET
+323 LPENDAPQS
-334 QDIPAEYLSADAAP
+334 DNRDSPAEYLSADDSP

-353 ESIEAAQRIEADS
+353 Q
-366 IETES
+366 
-371 IETESIE
+371 
-378 TNSIE
+378 N
-383 AKKPDALSDD
+383 PDVLSDD
-393 TPALF
+393 TPELF
-398 LSEEVPT
+398 LPKEVAS

-416 EDNSSSTDLPSVT
+416 EDNSSRIDLSSVAN
-429 TSSSEQD
+429 SSSEAD
-436 DQREDIA
+436 IQREDIA
-443 ALEKDAHADT
+443 APEEGVHTDT
-453 ESQTEAE
+453 EPRAAAELIEGSVEAE
-460 LEEDSVED
+460 
-468 EAQVAEIAI
+468 AQAAEIALT
-477 AEQVASTA
+477 EQAASIA

-491 TEFDEDSTEAIRARA
+491 TELDEDSTEAIRARA

-571 ELFSQLPQLR
+571 DLYSQLPQLR

-587 CTLLDCD
+587 CTMLDCD

-601 DSIRSENLTVQTHP
+601 DSIRSENLTVRTHP

-656 FLPSEYLDTGLRSV
+656 FSPSEYLESGLRSV
-670 QLMPPMTPVQIG
+670 QSMPPTTPIQIG

-689 SEAVNYTLAFRWP
+689 PEAVNYTLAFRWP

>member
-1 MSFNVTQCPAC
+1 MSFNVTQCPTC

-44 FLLPDADDETALEHG
+44 FLLPDADDETTLEHG

-84 EPYSNES
+84 EPSNNES
-91 AAIDPVDEQDLHDKL
+91 TAIETVDEQDLHDKL
-106 ERSKAVGEDFFATGA
+106 ERSEAVSEDFFATVA
-121 GELHGNHDSKNLSA
+121 GELHSNHDTQKLSA
-135 IETELDSENDN
+135 IEAKLGSENDDP
-146 APLEQPYRAT
+146 PLEQPDQAT
-156 EQVGDEVIDE
+156 EQVADAIIDE

-179 AQTTPEQPMPDN
+179 AQTTPEQPTPDE
-191 TEQFADN
+191 TEQTTDTEA
-198 GTSFSAPVEPDLET
+198 SFSAAAEPDLET
-212 DSEQQLRIDEDLIE
+212 DPEQQHRINEDLIE
-226 NEAEAGHET
+226 NEGEVGQET

-246 VSDRPFT
+246 INDRSFT
-253 GIELSASFIFD
+253 GIELSASFSFD
-264 PRLAPQTKK
+264 PRLAARTKQ
-273 DDSKDDT
+273 DDIEDNT
-280 QPDSELIQ
+280 QPDSESIQ
-288 EQEVLSE
+288 EQEEQSE
-295 AATSDTER
+295 AVARDKER
-303 LEENEE
+303 LEQNEE

-323 LPENDALQSET
+323 LPENDAPQS
-334 QDIPAEYLSADAAP
+334 DNRDSPAEYLSADDSP

-353 ESIEAAQRIEADS
+353 Q
-366 IETES
+366 
-371 IETESIE
+371 
-378 TNSIE
+378 N
-383 AKKPDALSDD
+383 PDVLSDD
-393 TPALF
+393 TPELF
-398 LSEEVPT
+398 LPKEVAS

-416 EDNSSSTDLPSVT
+416 EDNSSRIDLSSVAN
-429 TSSSEQD
+429 SSSEAD
-436 DQREDIA
+436 IQREDIA
-443 ALEKDAHADT
+443 APEEGVHTNT
-453 ESQTEAE
+453 EPRAAAELIEGSVEAE
-460 LEEDSVED
+460 
-468 EAQVAEIAI
+468 AQAAEIALT
-477 AEQVASTA
+477 EQAASIA

-491 TEFDEDSTEAIRARA
+491 TELDEDSTEAIRARA

-571 ELFSQLPQLR
+571 DLYSQLPQLR

-587 CTLLDCD
+587 CTMLDCD

-601 DSIRSENLTVQTHP
+601 DSIRSENLTVRTHP

-656 FLPSEYLDTGLRSV
+656 FSPSEYLESGLRSV
-670 QLMPPMTPVQIG
+670 QSMPPTTPIQIG

-689 SEAVNYTLAFRWP
+689 PEAVNYTLAFRWP

>member
-12 ESTFNTNS
+12 DSTFNTNS

-84 EPYSNES
+84 EPSSNES

-106 ERSKAVGEDFFATGA
+106 ERSKAVGEDFFATVA

-146 APLEQPYRAT
+146 APLEQPYRAI
-156 EQVGDEVIDE
+156 EQAGDNVIDE

-179 AQTTPEQPMPDN
+179 AQSTPEQPMPDE
-191 TEQFADN
+191 TEQFTDTEA
-198 GTSFSAPVEPDLET
+198 SFSAPVEPELEADL
-212 DSEQQLRIDEDLIE
+212 EQQLRIDEDLLE
-226 NEAEAGHET
+226 NDGQVAHER

-253 GIELSASFIFD
+253 GIELSASFSFD

-273 DDSKDDT
+273 DDSEVDP

-288 EQEVLSE
+288 EQEELSE
-295 AATSDTER
+295 AATSDTEH
-303 LEENEE
+303 LEESEA

-323 LPENDALQSET
+323 LPENDALQSESKDT
-334 QDIPAEYLSADAAP
+334 PAEHLSADAAP

-353 ESIEAAQRIEADS
+353 KS
-366 IETES
+366 IETEN
-371 IETESIE
+371 IE

-383 AKKPDALSDD
+383 AEKPDALSAD
-393 TPALF
+393 TQTLV
-398 LSEEVPT
+398 LLEEVVN
-405 EPAATNLEVTD
+405 EPATTNLEVTD
-416 EDNSSSTDLPSVT
+416 EDNSSSTDFPSVT

-436 DQREDIA
+436 DQRKDIA
-443 ALEKDAHADT
+443 ALEKEAHTDT
-453 ESQTEAE
+453 ESQQGAE
-460 LEEDSVED
+460 QEEDSVED
-468 EAQVAEIAI
+468 EAQTAQIAVT
-477 AEQVASTA
+477 EQVASTA
-485 TEQALK
+485 TERAPK

-545 LRNALLSLSIVILS
+545 LRNVLLSLVTVILS

-571 ELFSQLPQLR
+571 ELYSQLPQLR

-689 SEAVNYTLAFRWP
+689 PEAVNYTLAFRWP

>member
-44 FLLPDADDETALEHG
+44 FLLPDADDETTLEHG

-84 EPYSNES
+84 EPSNNES
-91 AAIDPVDEQDLHDKL
+91 TAIETVDEQDLHDKL
-106 ERSKAVGEDFFATGA
+106 ERSEAVSEDFFATVA
-121 GELHGNHDSKNLSA
+121 GELHSNHDTQKLSA
-135 IETELDSENDN
+135 IEAKLGSENDDP
-146 APLEQPYRAT
+146 PLEQPDQAT
-156 EQVGDEVIDE
+156 EQVADAIIDE

-179 AQTTPEQPMPDN
+179 AQTTPEQPTPDE
-191 TEQFADN
+191 TEQTTDTEA
-198 GTSFSAPVEPDLET
+198 SFSAAAEPDLET
-212 DSEQQLRIDEDLIE
+212 DPEQQHRINEDLIE
-226 NEAEAGHET
+226 NEGEVGQET

-246 VSDRPFT
+246 INDRSFT
-253 GIELSASFIFD
+253 GIELSASFSFD
-264 PRLAPQTKK
+264 PRLAARTKQ
-273 DDSKDDT
+273 DDIEDNT
-280 QPDSELIQ
+280 QPDSESIQ
-288 EQEVLSE
+288 EQEEQSE
-295 AATSDTER
+295 AVARDKER
-303 LEENEE
+303 VEQNEE

-323 LPENDALQSET
+323 LPENDAPQS
-334 QDIPAEYLSADAAP
+334 DNRDSPAEYLSADDSP

-353 ESIEAAQRIEADS
+353 Q
-366 IETES
+366 
-371 IETESIE
+371 
-378 TNSIE
+378 N
-383 AKKPDALSDD
+383 PDVLSDD
-393 TPALF
+393 TPELF
-398 LSEEVPT
+398 LPKEVAS

-416 EDNSSSTDLPSVT
+416 EDNSSRIDLSSVAN
-429 TSSSEQD
+429 SSSEAD
-436 DQREDIA
+436 IQREDIA
-443 ALEKDAHADT
+443 APEEGVHTNT
-453 ESQTEAE
+453 EPRAAAELIEGSVEAE
-460 LEEDSVED
+460 
-468 EAQVAEIAI
+468 AQAAEIALT
-477 AEQVASTA
+477 EQAASIA

-491 TEFDEDSTEAIRARA
+491 TELDEDSTEAIRARA

-571 ELFSQLPQLR
+571 DLYSQLPQLR

-587 CTLLDCD
+587 CTMLDCD

-601 DSIRSENLTVQTHP
+601 DSIRSENLTVRTHP

-656 FLPSEYLDTGLRSV
+656 FSPSEYLESGLRSV
-670 QLMPPMTPVQIG
+670 QSMPPTTPIQIG

-689 SEAVNYTLAFRWP
+689 PEAVNYTLAFRWP

>member
-44 FLLPDADDETALEHG
+44 FLLPDADDETTLEHG

-84 EPYSNES
+84 EPSNNES
-91 AAIDPVDEQDLHDKL
+91 TAIETVDEQDLHDKL
-106 ERSKAVGEDFFATGA
+106 ERSEAVSEDFFATVA
-121 GELHGNHDSKNLSA
+121 GELHSNHDTQKLSA
-135 IETELDSENDN
+135 IEAKLGSENDDP
-146 APLEQPYRAT
+146 PLEQPDQAT
-156 EQVGDEVIDE
+156 EQVADAIIDE

-179 AQTTPEQPMPDN
+179 AQTTPEQPTPDE
-191 TEQFADN
+191 TEQTTDTEA
-198 GTSFSAPVEPDLET
+198 SFSAAAEPDLET
-212 DSEQQLRIDEDLIE
+212 DPEQQHRTNEDLIE
-226 NEAEAGHET
+226 NEGEVGQET

-246 VSDRPFT
+246 INDRSFT
-253 GIELSASFIFD
+253 GIELSASFSFD
-264 PRLAPQTKK
+264 PRLAARTKQ
-273 DDSKDDT
+273 DDIEDNT
-280 QPDSELIQ
+280 QPDSESIQ
-288 EQEVLSE
+288 EQEEQSE
-295 AATSDTER
+295 AVARDKER
-303 LEENEE
+303 LEQNEE

-323 LPENDALQSET
+323 LPENDAPQS
-334 QDIPAEYLSADAAP
+334 DNRDSPAEYLSADDSP

-353 ESIEAAQRIEADS
+353 Q
-366 IETES
+366 
-371 IETESIE
+371 
-378 TNSIE
+378 N
-383 AKKPDALSDD
+383 PDVLSDD
-393 TPALF
+393 TPELF
-398 LSEEVPT
+398 LPKEVAS

-416 EDNSSSTDLPSVT
+416 EDNSSRIDLSSVAN
-429 TSSSEQD
+429 SSSEAD
-436 DQREDIA
+436 IQREDIA
-443 ALEKDAHADT
+443 APEEGVHTNT
-453 ESQTEAE
+453 EPRAAAELIEGSVEAE
-460 LEEDSVED
+460 
-468 EAQVAEIAI
+468 AQAAEIALT
-477 AEQVASTA
+477 EQAASIA

-491 TEFDEDSTEAIRARA
+491 TELDEDSTEAIRARA

-571 ELFSQLPQLR
+571 DLYSQLPQLR

-587 CTLLDCD
+587 CTMLDCD

-601 DSIRSENLTVQTHP
+601 DSIRSENLTVRTHP

-656 FLPSEYLDTGLRSV
+656 FSPSEYLESGLRSV
-670 QLMPPMTPVQIG
+670 QSMPPTTPIQIG

-689 SEAVNYTLAFRWP
+689 PEAVNYTLAFRWP

>member
-106 ERSKAVGEDFFATGA
+106 ERSKAVGEDFFATVA

-179 AQTTPEQPMPDN
+179 AQTTPEQPTPDE
-191 TEQFADN
+191 TEQTTDTEA
-198 GTSFSAPVEPDLET
+198 SFSAAAEPDLET
-212 DSEQQLRIDEDLIE
+212 DPEQQHRINEDLIE
-226 NEAEAGHET
+226 NEGEVGQET

-246 VSDRPFT
+246 INDRSFT
-253 GIELSASFIFD
+253 GIELSASFSFD
-264 PRLAPQTKK
+264 PRLAARTKQ
-273 DDSKDDT
+273 DDIEDNT
-280 QPDSELIQ
+280 QPDSESIQ
-288 EQEVLSE
+288 EQEEQSE
-295 AATSDTER
+295 AVARDKER
-303 LEENEE
+303 VEQNEE

-323 LPENDALQSET
+323 LPENDAPQS
-334 QDIPAEYLSADAAP
+334 DNRDSPAEYLSADDSP

-353 ESIEAAQRIEADS
+353 Q
-366 IETES
+366 
-371 IETESIE
+371 
-378 TNSIE
+378 N
-383 AKKPDALSDD
+383 PDVLSDD
-393 TPALF
+393 TPELF
-398 LSEEVPT
+398 LPKEVAS
-405 EPAATNLEVTD
+405 EPAATDLEVTD
-416 EDNSSSTDLPSVT
+416 EDNSSRIDLSSVAN
-429 TSSSEQD
+429 SSSEAD
-436 DQREDIA
+436 IQREDIA
-443 ALEKDAHADT
+443 APEEGVHTDT
-453 ESQTEAE
+453 EPRAAAELIEGSVEAE
-460 LEEDSVED
+460 
-468 EAQVAEIAI
+468 AQAAEIALT
-477 AEQVASTA
+477 EQAASIA

-491 TEFDEDSTEAIRARA
+491 TELDEDSTEAIRARA

-571 ELFSQLPQLR
+571 DLYSQLPQLR

-587 CTLLDCD
+587 CTMLDCD

-601 DSIRSENLTVQTHP
+601 DSIRSENLTVRTHP

-656 FLPSEYLDTGLRSV
+656 FSPSEYLESGLRSV
-670 QLMPPMTPVQIG
+670 QSMPPTTPIQIG

-689 SEAVNYTLAFRWP
+689 PEAVNYTLAFRWP

>member
-1 MSFNVTQCPAC
+1 MSFNVTQCPTC

-44 FLLPDADDETALEHG
+44 FLLPDADDETTLEHG

-84 EPYSNES
+84 EPSNNES
-91 AAIDPVDEQDLHDKL
+91 TAIETVDEQDLHDKL
-106 ERSKAVGEDFFATGA
+106 ERSEGVSEDFFATVA
-121 GELHGNHDSKNLSA
+121 GELHSNHDTQKLSA
-135 IETELDSENDN
+135 IEAKLGSENDDP
-146 APLEQPYRAT
+146 PLEQPDQAT
-156 EQVGDEVIDE
+156 EQVADAIIDE

-179 AQTTPEQPMPDN
+179 AQTTPEQPTPDE
-191 TEQFADN
+191 TEQTTDTEA
-198 GTSFSAPVEPDLET
+198 SFSAAAEPDLET
-212 DSEQQLRIDEDLIE
+212 DPEQQHRINEDLIE
-226 NEAEAGHET
+226 NEGEVGQET

-246 VSDRPFT
+246 INDRSFT
-253 GIELSASFIFD
+253 GIELSASFSFD
-264 PRLAPQTKK
+264 PRLAARTKQ
-273 DDSKDDT
+273 DDIEDNT
-280 QPDSELIQ
+280 QPDSESIQ
-288 EQEVLSE
+288 EQEEQSE
-295 AATSDTER
+295 AVARDKER
-303 LEENEE
+303 LEQNEE

-323 LPENDALQSET
+323 LPENDAPQS
-334 QDIPAEYLSADAAP
+334 DNRDSPAEYLSADDSP

-353 ESIEAAQRIEADS
+353 Q
-366 IETES
+366 
-371 IETESIE
+371 
-378 TNSIE
+378 N
-383 AKKPDALSDD
+383 PDVLSDD
-393 TPALF
+393 TPELF
-398 LSEEVPT
+398 LPKEVAS

-416 EDNSSSTDLPSVT
+416 EDNSSRIDLSSVAN
-429 TSSSEQD
+429 SSSEAD
-436 DQREDIA
+436 IQREDIA
-443 ALEKDAHADT
+443 APEEGVHTDT
-453 ESQTEAE
+453 EPRAAAELIEGSVEAE
-460 LEEDSVED
+460 
-468 EAQVAEIAI
+468 AQAAEIALT
-477 AEQVASTA
+477 EQAASIA

-491 TEFDEDSTEAIRARA
+491 TELDEDSTKAIRARA

-571 ELFSQLPQLR
+571 DLYSQLPQLR

-587 CTLLDCD
+587 CTMLDCD

-601 DSIRSENLTVQTHP
+601 DSIRSENLTVRTHP

-656 FLPSEYLDTGLRSV
+656 FSPSEYLESGLRSV
-670 QLMPPMTPVQIG
+670 QSMPPTTPIQIG

-689 SEAVNYTLAFRWP
+689 PEAVNYTLAFRWP

>member
-1 MSFNVTQCPAC
+1 MSFNVTQCPTC

-44 FLLPDADDETALEHG
+44 FLLPDADDETTLEHG

-84 EPYSNES
+84 EPSNNES
-91 AAIDPVDEQDLHDKL
+91 TAIETVDEQDLHDKL
-106 ERSKAVGEDFFATGA
+106 ERSEAVSEDFFATVA
-121 GELHGNHDSKNLSA
+121 GELHSNHDTQKLSA
-135 IETELDSENDN
+135 IEAKLGSENDDP
-146 APLEQPYRAT
+146 PLEQPDQAT
-156 EQVGDEVIDE
+156 EQVAEAIIDE

-179 AQTTPEQPMPDN
+179 AQTTPEQPTPDE
-191 TEQFADN
+191 TEQTTDTEA
-198 GTSFSAPVEPDLET
+198 SFSAAAEPDLET
-212 DSEQQLRIDEDLIE
+212 DPEQQHRINEDLIE
-226 NEAEAGHET
+226 NEGEVGQET

-246 VSDRPFT
+246 INDRSFT
-253 GIELSASFIFD
+253 GIELSASFSFD
-264 PRLAPQTKK
+264 PRLAARTKQ
-273 DDSKDDT
+273 DDIEDNT
-280 QPDSELIQ
+280 QPDSESIQ
-288 EQEVLSE
+288 EQEEQSE
-295 AATSDTER
+295 AVARDKER
-303 LEENEE
+303 LEQNEE

-323 LPENDALQSET
+323 LPENDAPQS
-334 QDIPAEYLSADAAP
+334 DNRDSPAEYLSADDSP

-353 ESIEAAQRIEADS
+353 Q
-366 IETES
+366 
-371 IETESIE
+371 
-378 TNSIE
+378 N
-383 AKKPDALSDD
+383 PDVLSDD
-393 TPALF
+393 TPELF
-398 LSEEVPT
+398 LPKEVAS

-416 EDNSSSTDLPSVT
+416 EDNSSRIDLSSVAN
-429 TSSSEQD
+429 SSSEAD
-436 DQREDIA
+436 IQREDIA
-443 ALEKDAHADT
+443 APEEGVHTNT
-453 ESQTEAE
+453 EPRAAAELIEGSVEAE
-460 LEEDSVED
+460 
-468 EAQVAEIAI
+468 AQAAEIALT
-477 AEQVASTA
+477 EQAASIA

-491 TEFDEDSTEAIRARA
+491 TELDEDSTEAIRARA

-571 ELFSQLPQLR
+571 DLYSQLPQLR

-587 CTLLDCD
+587 CTMLDCD

-601 DSIRSENLTVQTHP
+601 DSIRSENLTVRTHP

-656 FLPSEYLDTGLRSV
+656 FSPSEYLESGLRSV
-670 QLMPPMTPVQIG
+670 QSMPPTTPIQIG

-689 SEAVNYTLAFRWP
+689 PEAVNYTLAFRWP

>member
-1 MSFNVTQCPAC
+1 MSFNVTQCPTC

-44 FLLPDADDETALEHG
+44 FLLPDADDETTLEHG

-84 EPYSNES
+84 EPSNNES
-91 AAIDPVDEQDLHDKL
+91 TAIETVDEQDLHDKL
-106 ERSKAVGEDFFATGA
+106 ERSEGVSEDFFATVA
-121 GELHGNHDSKNLSA
+121 GELHSNHDTQKLSA
-135 IETELDSENDN
+135 IEAKLGSENDDP
-146 APLEQPYRAT
+146 PLEQPDQAT
-156 EQVGDEVIDE
+156 EQVADAIIDE

-179 AQTTPEQPMPDN
+179 AQTTPEQPTPDE
-191 TEQFADN
+191 TEQTTDTEA
-198 GTSFSAPVEPDLET
+198 SFSAAAEPDLET
-212 DSEQQLRIDEDLIE
+212 DPEQQHRINEDLIE
-226 NEAEAGHET
+226 NEGEVGQET

-246 VSDRPFT
+246 INDRSFT
-253 GIELSASFIFD
+253 GIELSASFSFD
-264 PRLAPQTKK
+264 PRLAARTKQ
-273 DDSKDDT
+273 DDIEDNT
-280 QPDSELIQ
+280 QPDSESIQ
-288 EQEVLSE
+288 EQEEQSE
-295 AATSDTER
+295 AVARDKER
-303 LEENEE
+303 LEQNEE

-323 LPENDALQSET
+323 LPENDAPQS
-334 QDIPAEYLSADAAP
+334 DNRDSPAEYLSADDSP

-353 ESIEAAQRIEADS
+353 Q
-366 IETES
+366 
-371 IETESIE
+371 
-378 TNSIE
+378 N
-383 AKKPDALSDD
+383 PDVLSDD
-393 TPALF
+393 TPELF
-398 LSEEVPT
+398 LPKEVAS

-416 EDNSSSTDLPSVT
+416 EDNSSRIDLSSVAN
-429 TSSSEQD
+429 SSSEAD
-436 DQREDIA
+436 IQREDIA
-443 ALEKDAHADT
+443 APEEGVHTDT
-453 ESQTEAE
+453 EPRAAAELIEGSVEAE
-460 LEEDSVED
+460 
-468 EAQVAEIAI
+468 AQAAEIALT
-477 AEQVASTA
+477 EQAASIA

-491 TEFDEDSTEAIRARA
+491 TELDEDSTEAIRARA

-571 ELFSQLPQLR
+571 DLYSQLPQLR

-587 CTLLDCD
+587 CTMLDCD

-601 DSIRSENLTVQTHP
+601 DSIRSENLTVRTHP

-656 FLPSEYLDTGLRSV
+656 FSPSEYLESGLRSV
-670 QLMPPMTPVQIG
+670 QSMPPTTPIQIG

-689 SEAVNYTLAFRWP
+689 PEAVNYTLAFRWP

>member
-1 MSFNVTQCPAC
+1 MSFNVTQCPTC

-44 FLLPDADDETALEHG
+44 FLLPDADDETTLEHG

-84 EPYSNES
+84 EPSNNES
-91 AAIDPVDEQDLHDKL
+91 TAIETVDEQDLHDKL
-106 ERSKAVGEDFFATGA
+106 ERSEGVSEDFFATVA
-121 GELHGNHDSKNLSA
+121 GELHSNHDTQKLSA
-135 IETELDSENDN
+135 IEAKLGSENDDP
-146 APLEQPYRAT
+146 PLEQPDQAT
-156 EQVGDEVIDE
+156 EQVADAIIDE

-179 AQTTPEQPMPDN
+179 AQTTPEQPTPDE
-191 TEQFADN
+191 TEQTTDTEA
-198 GTSFSAPVEPDLET
+198 SFSAAAEPDLET
-212 DSEQQLRIDEDLIE
+212 DPEQQHRINEDLIE
-226 NEAEAGHET
+226 NEGEVGQET

-246 VSDRPFT
+246 INDRSFT
-253 GIELSASFIFD
+253 GIELSASFSFD
-264 PRLAPQTKK
+264 PRLAARTKQ
-273 DDSKDDT
+273 DDIEDNT
-280 QPDSELIQ
+280 QPDSESIQ
-288 EQEVLSE
+288 EQEEQSE
-295 AATSDTER
+295 AVARDKER
-303 LEENEE
+303 LEQNEE

-323 LPENDALQSET
+323 LPENDAPQS
-334 QDIPAEYLSADAAP
+334 DNRDSPAEYLSADDSP

-353 ESIEAAQRIEADS
+353 Q
-366 IETES
+366 
-371 IETESIE
+371 
-378 TNSIE
+378 N
-383 AKKPDALSDD
+383 PDVLSDD
-393 TPALF
+393 TPELF
-398 LSEEVPT
+398 LPKEVAS

-416 EDNSSSTDLPSVT
+416 EDNSSRIDLSSVAN
-429 TSSSEQD
+429 SSSEAD
-436 DQREDIA
+436 IQREDIA
-443 ALEKDAHADT
+443 AHEEGVHTDT
-453 ESQTEAE
+453 EPRAAAELIEGSVEAE
-460 LEEDSVED
+460 
-468 EAQVAEIAI
+468 AQAAEIALT
-477 AEQVASTA
+477 EQAASIA

-491 TEFDEDSTEAIRARA
+491 TELDEDSTKAIRARA

-571 ELFSQLPQLR
+571 DLYSQLPQLR

-587 CTLLDCD
+587 CTMLDCD

-601 DSIRSENLTVQTHP
+601 DSIRSENLTVRTHP

-656 FLPSEYLDTGLRSV
+656 FSPSEYLESGLRSV
-670 QLMPPMTPVQIG
+670 QSMPPTTPIQIG

-689 SEAVNYTLAFRWP
+689 PEAVNYTLAFRWP

>member
-44 FLLPDADDETALEHG
+44 FLLPDADDETTLEHG

-84 EPYSNES
+84 EPSNNES
-91 AAIDPVDEQDLHDKL
+91 TAIETVDEQDLHDKL
-106 ERSKAVGEDFFATGA
+106 ERSEAVSEDFFATVA
-121 GELHGNHDSKNLSA
+121 GELHSNHDTQKLSA
-135 IETELDSENDN
+135 IEAKLGSENDDP
-146 APLEQPYRAT
+146 PLEQPDQAT
-156 EQVGDEVIDE
+156 EQVADAIIDE

-179 AQTTPEQPMPDN
+179 AQTTPEQPTPDE
-191 TEQFADN
+191 TEQTTDTEA
-198 GTSFSAPVEPDLET
+198 SFSAAAEPDLET
-212 DSEQQLRIDEDLIE
+212 DPEQQHRINEDLIE
-226 NEAEAGHET
+226 NEGEVGQET

-246 VSDRPFT
+246 INDRSFT
-253 GIELSASFIFD
+253 GIELSASFSFD
-264 PRLAPQTKK
+264 PRLAARTKQ
-273 DDSKDDT
+273 DDIEDNT
-280 QPDSELIQ
+280 QPDSESIQ
-288 EQEVLSE
+288 EQEEQSE
-295 AATSDTER
+295 AVARDKER
-303 LEENEE
+303 VEQNEE

-323 LPENDALQSET
+323 LPENDAPQS
-334 QDIPAEYLSADAAP
+334 DNRDSPAEYLSADDSP

-353 ESIEAAQRIEADS
+353 Q
-366 IETES
+366 
-371 IETESIE
+371 
-378 TNSIE
+378 N
-383 AKKPDALSDD
+383 PDVLSDD
-393 TPALF
+393 TPELF
-398 LSEEVPT
+398 LPKEVAS

-416 EDNSSSTDLPSVT
+416 EDNSSRIDLSSVAN
-429 TSSSEQD
+429 SSSEAD
-436 DQREDIA
+436 IQREDIA
-443 ALEKDAHADT
+443 APEEGVHTNT
-453 ESQTEAE
+453 EPRATAELIEGSVEAE
-460 LEEDSVED
+460 
-468 EAQVAEIAI
+468 AQAAEIALT
-477 AEQVASTA
+477 EQAASIA

-491 TEFDEDSTEAIRARA
+491 TELDEDSTEAIRARA

-571 ELFSQLPQLR
+571 DLYSQLPQLR

-587 CTLLDCD
+587 CTMLDCD

-601 DSIRSENLTVQTHP
+601 DSIRSENLTVRTHP

-656 FLPSEYLDTGLRSV
+656 FSPSEYLESGLRSV
-670 QLMPPMTPVQIG
+670 QSMPPTTPIQIG

-689 SEAVNYTLAFRWP
+689 PEAVNYTLAFRWP

>member
-1 MSFNVTQCPAC
+1 MSFNVTQCPTC

-44 FLLPDADDETALEHG
+44 FLLPDADDETTLEHG

-84 EPYSNES
+84 EPSNNES
-91 AAIDPVDEQDLHDKL
+91 TAIETVGEQDLHDKL
-106 ERSKAVGEDFFATGA
+106 ERSEAVSEDFFATVA
-121 GELHGNHDSKNLSA
+121 GELHSNHDTQKLSA
-135 IETELDSENDN
+135 IEAKLGSENDDP
-146 APLEQPYRAT
+146 PLEQPDQAT
-156 EQVGDEVIDE
+156 EQVADAIIDE

-179 AQTTPEQPMPDN
+179 AQTTPEQPTPDE
-191 TEQFADN
+191 TEQTTDTEA
-198 GTSFSAPVEPDLET
+198 SFSAAAEPDLET
-212 DSEQQLRIDEDLIE
+212 DPEQQHRINEDLIE
-226 NEAEAGHET
+226 NEGEVGQET

-246 VSDRPFT
+246 INDRSFT
-253 GIELSASFIFD
+253 GIELSASFSFD
-264 PRLAPQTKK
+264 PRLAARTKQ
-273 DDSKDDT
+273 DDIEDNT
-280 QPDSELIQ
+280 QPDSESIQ
-288 EQEVLSE
+288 EQEEQSE
-295 AATSDTER
+295 AVARDKER
-303 LEENEE
+303 LEQNEE

-323 LPENDALQSET
+323 LPENDAPQS
-334 QDIPAEYLSADAAP
+334 DNRDSPAEYLSADDSP

-353 ESIEAAQRIEADS
+353 Q
-366 IETES
+366 
-371 IETESIE
+371 
-378 TNSIE
+378 N
-383 AKKPDALSDD
+383 PDVLSDD
-393 TPALF
+393 TPELF
-398 LSEEVPT
+398 LPKEVAS

-416 EDNSSSTDLPSVT
+416 EDNSSRIDLSSVAN
-429 TSSSEQD
+429 SSSEAD
-436 DQREDIA
+436 IQREDIA
-443 ALEKDAHADT
+443 APEEGVHTDT
-453 ESQTEAE
+453 EPRAAAELIEGSVEAE
-460 LEEDSVED
+460 
-468 EAQVAEIAI
+468 AQAAEIALT
-477 AEQVASTA
+477 EQAASIA

-491 TEFDEDSTEAIRARA
+491 TELDEDSTKAIRARA

-571 ELFSQLPQLR
+571 DLYSQLPQLR

-587 CTLLDCD
+587 CTMLDCD

-601 DSIRSENLTVQTHP
+601 DSIRSENLTVRTHP

-643 FNSAANNVIALRE
+643 LNSAANNVIALRE
-656 FLPSEYLDTGLRSV
+656 FSPSEYLESGLRSV
-670 QLMPPMTPVQIG
+670 QSMPPTTPIQIG

-689 SEAVNYTLAFRWP
+689 PEAVNYTLAFRWP

>member
-44 FLLPDADDETALEHG
+44 FLLPDADDETTLEHG

-84 EPYSNES
+84 EPSNNES
-91 AAIDPVDEQDLHDKL
+91 TAIETVDEQDLHDKL
-106 ERSKAVGEDFFATGA
+106 ERSEAVSEDFFATVA
-121 GELHGNHDSKNLSA
+121 GELHSNHDTQKLSA
-135 IETELDSENDN
+135 IEAKLGSENDDP
-146 APLEQPYRAT
+146 PLEQPDQAT
-156 EQVGDEVIDE
+156 EQVADAIIDE

-179 AQTTPEQPMPDN
+179 AQTTPEQPTPDE
-191 TEQFADN
+191 TEQTTDTEA
-198 GTSFSAPVEPDLET
+198 SFSAAAEPDLET
-212 DSEQQLRIDEDLIE
+212 DPEQQHRTNEDLIE
-226 NEAEAGHET
+226 NEGEVGQET

-246 VSDRPFT
+246 INDRSFT
-253 GIELSASFIFD
+253 GIELSASFSFD
-264 PRLAPQTKK
+264 PRLAARTKQ
-273 DDSKDDT
+273 DDIEDNT
-280 QPDSELIQ
+280 QPDSESIQ
-288 EQEVLSE
+288 EQEEQSE
-295 AATSDTER
+295 AVARDKER
-303 LEENEE
+303 VEQNEE

-323 LPENDALQSET
+323 LPENDAPQS
-334 QDIPAEYLSADAAP
+334 DNRDSPAEYLSADDAP

-353 ESIEAAQRIEADS
+353 Q
-366 IETES
+366 
-371 IETESIE
+371 
-378 TNSIE
+378 N
-383 AKKPDALSDD
+383 PDVLSDD
-393 TPALF
+393 TPELF
-398 LSEEVPT
+398 LPKEVAS
-405 EPAATNLEVTD
+405 EPAATDLEVTD
-416 EDNSSSTDLPSVT
+416 EDNSSRIDLSSVAN
-429 TSSSEQD
+429 SSSEAD
-436 DQREDIA
+436 IQREDIA
-443 ALEKDAHADT
+443 APEEGVHTNT
-453 ESQTEAE
+453 EPRAAAELIEGSVEAE
-460 LEEDSVED
+460 
-468 EAQVAEIAI
+468 AQAAEIALT
-477 AEQVASTA
+477 EQAASIA

-491 TEFDEDSTEAIRARA
+491 TELDEDSTEAIRARA

-571 ELFSQLPQLR
+571 DLYSQLPQLR

-587 CTLLDCD
+587 CTMLDCD

-601 DSIRSENLTVQTHP
+601 DSIRSENLTVRTHP

-656 FLPSEYLDTGLRSV
+656 FSPSEYLESGLRSV
-670 QLMPPMTPVQIG
+670 QSMPPTTPIQIG

-689 SEAVNYTLAFRWP
+689 PEAVNYTLAFRWP

>member
-1 MSFNVTQCPAC
+1 MSFNVTQCPTC

-44 FLLPDADDETALEHG
+44 FLLPDADDETTLEHG

-84 EPYSNES
+84 EPSNNES
-91 AAIDPVDEQDLHDKL
+91 TAIETVDEQDLHDKL
-106 ERSKAVGEDFFATGA
+106 ERSEGVSEDFFATVA
-121 GELHGNHDSKNLSA
+121 GELHSNHDTQKLSA
-135 IETELDSENDN
+135 IEAKLGSENDDP
-146 APLEQPYRAT
+146 PLEQPDQAT
-156 EQVGDEVIDE
+156 EQVADAIIDE

-179 AQTTPEQPMPDN
+179 AQTTPEQPTPDE
-191 TEQFADN
+191 TEQTTDTEA
-198 GTSFSAPVEPDLET
+198 SFSAAAEPDLET
-212 DSEQQLRIDEDLIE
+212 DPEQQHRINEDLIE
-226 NEAEAGHET
+226 NEGEVGQET

-246 VSDRPFT
+246 INDRSFT
-253 GIELSASFIFD
+253 GIELSASFSFD
-264 PRLAPQTKK
+264 PRLAARTKQ
-273 DDSKDDT
+273 DDIEDNT
-280 QPDSELIQ
+280 QPDSESIQ
-288 EQEVLSE
+288 EQEEQSE
-295 AATSDTER
+295 AVARDTER
-303 LEENEE
+303 LEQNEE

-323 LPENDALQSET
+323 LPENDAPQS
-334 QDIPAEYLSADAAP
+334 DNRDSPAEYLSADDSP

-353 ESIEAAQRIEADS
+353 Q
-366 IETES
+366 
-371 IETESIE
+371 
-378 TNSIE
+378 N
-383 AKKPDALSDD
+383 PDVLSDD
-393 TPALF
+393 TPELF
-398 LSEEVPT
+398 LPKEVAS

-416 EDNSSSTDLPSVT
+416 EDNSSRIDLSSVAN
-429 TSSSEQD
+429 SSSEAD
-436 DQREDIA
+436 IQREDIA
-443 ALEKDAHADT
+443 APEEGVHTDT
-453 ESQTEAE
+453 EPRAAAELIEGSVEAE
-460 LEEDSVED
+460 
-468 EAQVAEIAI
+468 AQAAEIALT
-477 AEQVASTA
+477 EQAASIA

-491 TEFDEDSTEAIRARA
+491 TELDEDSTKAIRARA

-571 ELFSQLPQLR
+571 DLYSQLPQLR

-587 CTLLDCD
+587 CTMLDCD

-601 DSIRSENLTVQTHP
+601 DSIRSENLTVRTHP

-656 FLPSEYLDTGLRSV
+656 FSPSEYLESGLRSV
-670 QLMPPMTPVQIG
+670 QSMPPTTPIQIG

-689 SEAVNYTLAFRWP
+689 PEAVNYTLAFRWP

>member
-44 FLLPDADDETALEHG
+44 FLLPDADDETTLEHG

-84 EPYSNES
+84 EPSNNES
-91 AAIDPVDEQDLHDKL
+91 TAIETVDEQDLHDKL
-106 ERSKAVGEDFFATGA
+106 ERSEAVSEDFFATVA
-121 GELHGNHDSKNLSA
+121 GELHSNHDTQKLSA
-135 IETELDSENDN
+135 IEAKLGSENDDP
-146 APLEQPYRAT
+146 PLEQPDQAT
-156 EQVGDEVIDE
+156 EQVADAIIDE

-179 AQTTPEQPMPDN
+179 AQTTPEQPTPDE
-191 TEQFADN
+191 TEQTTDTEA
-198 GTSFSAPVEPDLET
+198 SFSAAAEPDLET
-212 DSEQQLRIDEDLIE
+212 DPEQQHRINEDLIE
-226 NEAEAGHET
+226 NEGEVGQET

-246 VSDRPFT
+246 INDRSFT
-253 GIELSASFIFD
+253 GIELSASFSFD
-264 PRLAPQTKK
+264 PRLAARTKQ
-273 DDSKDDT
+273 DDIEDNT
-280 QPDSELIQ
+280 QPDSESIQ
-288 EQEVLSE
+288 EQEEQSE
-295 AATSDTER
+295 AVARDKER
-303 LEENEE
+303 LEQNEE

-323 LPENDALQSET
+323 LPENDAPQS
-334 QDIPAEYLSADAAP
+334 DNRDSPAEYLSADDSP

-353 ESIEAAQRIEADS
+353 Q
-366 IETES
+366 
-371 IETESIE
+371 
-378 TNSIE
+378 N
-383 AKKPDALSDD
+383 PDVLSDD
-393 TPALF
+393 TPELF
-398 LSEEVPT
+398 LPKEVAS

-416 EDNSSSTDLPSVT
+416 EDNSSRIDLSSVAN
-429 TSSSEQD
+429 SSSEAD
-436 DQREDIA
+436 IQREDIA
-443 ALEKDAHADT
+443 APEEGVHTDT
-453 ESQTEAE
+453 EPRAAAELIEGSVEAE
-460 LEEDSVED
+460 
-468 EAQVAEIAI
+468 AQAAEIALT
-477 AEQVASTA
+477 EQAASIA

-491 TEFDEDSTEAIRARA
+491 TELDEDSTEAIRARA

-571 ELFSQLPQLR
+571 DLYSQLPQLR

-587 CTLLDCD
+587 CTMLDCD

-601 DSIRSENLTVQTHP
+601 DSIRSENLTVRTHP

-656 FLPSEYLDTGLRSV
+656 FSPSEYLESGLRSV
-670 QLMPPMTPVQIG
+670 QSMPPTTPIQIG

-689 SEAVNYTLAFRWP
+689 PEAVNYTLAFRWP

>member
-44 FLLPDADDETALEHG
+44 FLLPDADDETTLEHG

-84 EPYSNES
+84 EPSNNES
-91 AAIDPVDEQDLHDKL
+91 TAIETVDEQDLHDKL
-106 ERSKAVGEDFFATGA
+106 ERSEAVSEDFFATVA
-121 GELHGNHDSKNLSA
+121 GELHSNHDTQKLSA
-135 IETELDSENDN
+135 IEAKLGSENDDP
-146 APLEQPYRAT
+146 PLEQPDQAT
-156 EQVGDEVIDE
+156 EQVADAIIDE

-179 AQTTPEQPMPDN
+179 AQTTPEQPTPDE
-191 TEQFADN
+191 TEQTTDTEA
-198 GTSFSAPVEPDLET
+198 SFSAAAEPDLET
-212 DSEQQLRIDEDLIE
+212 DPEQQHRINEDLIE
-226 NEAEAGHET
+226 NEGEVGQET

-246 VSDRPFT
+246 INDRSFT
-253 GIELSASFIFD
+253 GIELSASFSFD
-264 PRLAPQTKK
+264 PRLAARTKK
-273 DDSKDDT
+273 DDIEDNT
-280 QPDSELIQ
+280 QPDSESIQ
-288 EQEVLSE
+288 EQEEQSE
-295 AATSDTER
+295 AVARDKER
-303 LEENEE
+303 LEQNEE

-323 LPENDALQSET
+323 LPENDAPQS
-334 QDIPAEYLSADAAP
+334 DNRDSPAEYLSADDSP

-353 ESIEAAQRIEADS
+353 Q
-366 IETES
+366 
-371 IETESIE
+371 
-378 TNSIE
+378 N
-383 AKKPDALSDD
+383 PDVLSDD
-393 TPALF
+393 TPELF
-398 LSEEVPT
+398 LPKEVAS

-416 EDNSSSTDLPSVT
+416 EDNSSRIDLSSVAN
-429 TSSSEQD
+429 SSSEAD
-436 DQREDIA
+436 IQREDIA
-443 ALEKDAHADT
+443 APEEGVHTNT
-453 ESQTEAE
+453 EPRAAAELIEGSVEAE
-460 LEEDSVED
+460 
-468 EAQVAEIAI
+468 AQAAEIALT
-477 AEQVASTA
+477 EQAASIA

-491 TEFDEDSTEAIRARA
+491 TELDEDSTEAIRARA

-571 ELFSQLPQLR
+571 DLYSQLPQLR

-587 CTLLDCD
+587 CTMLDCD

-601 DSIRSENLTVQTHP
+601 DSIRSENLTVRTHP

-656 FLPSEYLDTGLRSV
+656 FSPSEYLESGLRSV
-670 QLMPPMTPVQIG
+670 QSMPPTTPIQIG

-689 SEAVNYTLAFRWP
+689 PEAVNYTLAFRWP